1 MATPAHQQEPVRRN
15 SVWLSAIAVIAVVV
29 IVVMFTSMHRSDTP
43 IHAEH
48 AQRGAVV
55 ASISTNGK
63 IEAANNFEAHAAAPA
78 TVKKVLVKEGDA
90 VKAGQLLVQLDDS
103 QARAQAA
110 RAEAQI
116 KAADAVIHA
125 VQSGGTQEE
134 VLATQSDL
142 NKARAAL
149 SDAQRTLSALQKLQT
164 TGAASPAEVQA
175 AQEGVNRAQADVNLL
190 QQKRTQRYSPQDVEQ
205 AQAQR
210 AQAQAEYQAAEDLLS
225 NANVRAPRDG
235 IVYSLPVKQGAYV
248 NGGDLLVQV
257 ADLKNVMVRAFVD
270 EPDIGKLHIGEAVE
284 VTWDAVPGRVWLG
297 KLTSIP
303 TTVTQRGTR
312 NIGEATAS
320 VDNTDLRLLPNVNV
334 TARVVTARDDNALSV
349 PREAVHM
356 EDGHNFVYE
365 VVNDQLMRR
374 DVDTSISNLTRIEIT
389 KGLQDNALV
398 AINTLNGQPL
408 KPKMAVR
415 VAEQ

>member
-1 MATPAHQQEPVRRN
+1 MATAAQQEQVRRN
-15 SVWLSAIAVIAVVV
+15 RRWVSAIAVIALL
-29 IVVMFTSMHRSDTP
+29 IVVAIFTSMHHPDTP
-43 IHAEH
+43 VHAEH
-48 AQRGAVV
+48 ATRGAVI

-63 IEAANNFEAHAAAPA
+63 IEAADNFEAHAAAPA
-78 TVKKVLVKEGDA
+78 TVKKVLAKEGDT
-90 VKAGQLLVQLDDS
+90 VKAGELLLQLDDA

-110 RAEAQI
+110 RAQAQI
-116 KAADAVIHA
+116 KAADAVLHA

-142 NKARAAL
+142 NKARAEL
-149 SDAQRTLSALQKLQT
+149 SDAQRNLSALQKLQT

-175 AQEGVNRAQADVNLL
+175 AQERVNRAQADVNLV
-190 QQKRTQRYSPQDVEQ
+190 QQKRTQRYAPQDVAQ

-210 AQAQAEYQAAEDLLS
+210 TQAQAEFQAAQELLNNS
-225 NANVRAPRDG
+225 NVRAPRAG

-257 ADLKNVMVRAFVD
+257 ADLHKVVVRAFVD
-270 EPDIGKLHIGEAVE
+270 EPDIGKLHLGEPVE
-284 VTWDAVPGRVWLG
+284 VTWDAVPGRVWQG
-297 KLTSIP
+297 TLTSIP
-303 TTVTQRGTR
+303 VTVTLRGTR
-312 NIGEATAS
+312 TIGEATAS
-320 VDNTDLRLLPNVNV
+320 VDNKDLKLLPNVNV
-334 TARVVTARDDNALSV
+334 TVRVVTARDENALSV
-349 PREAVHM
+349 PREAVHQ
-356 EDGHNFVYE
+356 EDGHSFVYE

-374 DVDTSISNLTRIEIT
+374 DVQTSISNLTRIEIT

-398 AINTLNGQPL
+398 AISTLNGQPL